1 VPDSFHFQE
10 IYIMDFRLND
20 EQRMMID
27 TARQIGETFGLEYWR
42 KQDAQKAFP
51 KEYWK
56 AVCDA
61 GLAGVALPEA
71 HGGSGLG
78 MMEMALIVEALAA
91 TGGGSTV
98 GQLFMINPIFGGVSI
113 SRFGSDK
120 MKKELLPRIISGDLN
135 CCMALT
141 EPDAGTNTLEIK
153 TFASQDGD
161 GWRLNGRKI
170 WITGVEA
177 AGKML
182 VIARTKKLQDS
193 SSRTDGLTMF
203 MIDVQREGLSH
214 TPIDKLGTC
223 TLDSSSVFFDNV
235 RVEPDELIGTLHKG
249 WRELLD
255 VLNTERMVT
264 TAGLV
269 GTGELAIKLAVDYAN
284 DRKVFGD
291 RPISAYQG
299 LQFPLAQCHVDVESA
314 RLLNYKAATNFDMD
328 LPYSNEANAAKL
340 IAAQAVARATERS
353 MQTMGGMGY
362 AKEFH
367 VERLWR
373 DCRLFSFAPVSE
385 EMLLNYVANHELKMP
400 KGY

>member
-1 VPDSFHFQE
+1 
-10 IYIMDFRLND
+10 MDFRLND

-27 TARQIGETFGLEYWR
+27 TARQIGERFGLEYWR

-61 GLAGVALPEA
+61 GLAGVALPEE

-78 MMEMALIVEALAA
+78 MMEMTLIVEALAA

-113 SRFGSDK
+113 SRFGNEK
-120 MKKELLPRIISGDLN
+120 MKKELLPQIMSGDLN

-153 TFASQDGD
+153 TFASADGN

-170 WITGVEA
+170 WITGVESA
-177 AGKML
+177 DKML
-182 VIARTKKLQDS
+182 VIARTKKLPDS
-193 SSRTDGLTMF
+193 GSRTDGLSMF
-203 MIDVQREGLSH
+203 MIDVKREGLTY

-269 GTGELAIKLAVDYAN
+269 GTGELAIRLAVQYAN

-299 LQFPLAQCHVDVESA
+299 LQFPLAQCHVEVESA

-373 DCRLFSFAPVSE
+373 DCRLFRFAPVSE

>member
-1 VPDSFHFQE
+1 
-10 IYIMDFRLND
+10 MDFQLTD
-20 EQRMMID
+20 QQKMIAD
-27 TARQIGETFGLEYWR
+27 SARKVGDRFGLEYWR
-42 KQDAQKAFP
+42 KQDAAKAFP
-51 KEYWK
+51 TEYWR

-61 GLAGVALPEA
+61 GLCGVALPTE

-78 MMEMALIVEALAA
+78 MLEMALIVESLSA

-113 SRFGSDK
+113 ARFGSEK
-120 MKKELLPRIISGDLN
+120 MRAELLPKIISGEIN

-153 TFASQDGD
+153 SFAAADGP

-170 WITGVEA
+170 WITGVA
-177 AGKML
+177 SATKML
-182 VIARTKKLQDS
+182 VIARTKKVADS
-193 SSRTDGLTMF
+193 TSRTDGLSMF
-203 MIDVQREGLSH
+203 MIDVQRAGLTH

-235 RVEPDELIGTLHKG
+235 LIEPDELIGTLHQG

-255 VLNTERMVT
+255 VLNTERIVT

-269 GTGELAIKLAVDYAN
+269 GTGELAIKLAVNYAN

-291 RPISAYQG
+291 TPISAYQG
-299 LQFPLAQCHVDVESA
+299 LQFPLAQCHVEVESA
-314 RLLNYKAATNFDMD
+314 RLLNHKAATNCDMG
-328 LPYSNEANAAKL
+328 LPYGSEANAAKL
-340 IAAQAVARATERS
+340 IAAQAVGRATERA

-362 AKEFH
+362 AKEYH

-373 DCRLFSFAPVSE
+373 DCRLFRFAPVSE
-385 EMLLNYVANHELKMP
+385 EMILNYVANHDLKMP
-400 KGY
+400 RSY

>member
-1 VPDSFHFQE
+1 
-10 IYIMDFRLND
+10 MDFRFTD

-27 TARQIGETFGLEYWR
+27 AARQVGESFSLDYWR
-42 KQDAQKAFP
+42 QQDADKAFP
-51 KEYWK
+51 QEFWK

-61 GLAGVALPEA
+61 GLAGVALPEE

-78 MMEMALIVEALAA
+78 MMEMSLIVEALAA
-91 TGGGSTV
+91 SGGGSTV

-113 SRFGSDK
+113 SRFGTEK
-120 MKKELLPRIISGDLN
+120 MKRELLPKIIRGEIN

-141 EPDAGTNTLEIK
+141 EPDAGTNTLEMR
-153 TFASQDGD
+153 TFASADGD
-161 GWRLNGRKI
+161 GWLLNGRKI
-170 WITGVEA
+170 WITGVASAE
-177 AGKML
+177 KML
-182 VIARTKKLQDS
+182 VIARTRKLQDS

-203 MIDVQREGLSH
+203 MIDVDREGLTH
-214 TPIDKLGTC
+214 APIEKLGTC
-223 TLDSSSVFFDNV
+223 TLDSSSVFFDDV
-235 RVEPDELIGTLHKG
+235 RVKPDELVGTLHQG
-249 WRELLD
+249 WRELLE

-269 GTGELAIKLAVDYAN
+269 GTGELAIRMAVDYAN

-299 LQFPLAQCHVDVESA
+299 LQFPLAQCHVEVESA
-314 RLLNYKAATNFDMD
+314 RLLNYKAATNFDMN

-340 IAAQAVARATERS
+340 IAAQAVAKATERA

-362 AKEFH
+362 SKDFH

-373 DCRLFSFAPVSE
+373 DCRLFRFAPVSE

-400 KGY
+400 RAY

>member
-1 VPDSFHFQE
+1 
-10 IYIMDFRLND
+10 MDFRLND
-20 EQRMMID
+20 EQRMMIE
-27 TARQIGETFGLEYWR
+27 TARQIGESFGLEYWR
-42 KQDAQKAFP
+42 KKDAEKAFP
-51 KEYWK
+51 AEYWK

-61 GLAGVALPEA
+61 GLAGVALPEED
-71 HGGSGLG
+71 GGSGLG
-78 MMEMALIVEALAA
+78 MMEMTLIVEALAA
-91 TGGGSTV
+91 SGGGSTV

-113 SRFGSDK
+113 SRFGSET
-120 MKKELLPRIISGDLN
+120 MKRELLPKIISGEIN

-153 TFASQDGD
+153 TFASEDGD

-170 WITGVEA
+170 WITGVA
-177 AGKML
+177 SAQKML
-182 VIARTKKLQDS
+182 VVARTKKLQDS
-193 SSRTDGLTMF
+193 TSRTDGLSMF
-203 MIDVQREGLSH
+203 MIDVEREGLSH

-223 TLDSSSVFFDNV
+223 TLDSSSVFFDDL
-235 RVEPDELIGTLHKG
+235 RVEPGELIGTLHKG

-284 DRKVFGD
+284 DRKVFGG
-291 RPISAYQG
+291 RPISSYQG
-299 LQFPLAQCHVDVESA
+299 LQFPLAQCHVEVESA
-314 RLLNYKAATNFDMD
+314 RLLNYKAATNFDMG

-340 IAAQAVARATERS
+340 IAAQAVAKATERS

-367 VERLWR
+367 AERLWR
-373 DCRLFSFAPVSE
+373 DCRLFRFAPVSE

>member
-1 VPDSFHFQE
+1 
-10 IYIMDFRLND
+10 MDFRLND
-20 EQRMMID
+20 EQRMMIE
-27 TARQIGETFGLEYWR
+27 TARQIGESFGLEYWR
-42 KQDAQKAFP
+42 QHDADKAFP

-61 GLAGVALPEA
+61 GLAGVALPEE
-71 HGGSGLG
+71 HGGSSLG
-78 MMEMALIVEALAA
+78 MMEMTLIVEALSAS
-91 TGGGSTV
+91 GGGSTV

-113 SRFGSDK
+113 SRFGNEK
-120 MKKELLPRIISGDLN
+120 MKKELLPKVISGEMN
-135 CCMALT
+135 FCMALT

-153 TFASQDGD
+153 TFAAEDGD

-170 WITGVEA
+170 WITGVESA
-177 AGKML
+177 DKML
-182 VIARTKKLQDS
+182 VIARTKKLQDAA
-193 SSRTDGLTMF
+193 SRTDGLSMF
-203 MIDVQREGLSH
+203 MIDVKREGLTH

-299 LQFPLAQCHVDVESA
+299 LQFPLAQCHVEVESA
-314 RLLNYKAATNFDMD
+314 RLLNYKAATNFDMN

-340 IAAQAVARATERS
+340 IAAQAVARATERA

-373 DCRLFSFAPVSE
+373 DCRLFRFAPVSE

>member
-1 VPDSFHFQE
+1 
-10 IYIMDFRLND
+10 MDFRLND

-27 TARQIGETFGLEYWR
+27 TARQIGEGFGLEYWR
-42 KQDAQKAFP
+42 KQDELKAFP
-51 KEYWK
+51 KAYWK
-56 AVCDA
+56 AVCEA
-61 GLAGVALPEA
+61 GLAGVALPEE

-113 SRFGSDK
+113 SRFGNDK
-120 MKKELLPRIISGDLN
+120 MKRELLPKIISGDLN

-141 EPDAGTNTLEIK
+141 EPDAGTNTLEMK
-153 TFASQDGD
+153 TFARTDGD

-170 WITGVEA
+170 WITGVA
-177 AGKML
+177 SAGKML
-182 VIARTKKLQDS
+182 VVARTKRLQDA

-203 MIDVQREGLSH
+203 MIDVQREGLTH

-223 TLDSSSVFFDNV
+223 TLDSSSVFFDDV

-269 GTGELAIKLAVDYAN
+269 GTGELAIRLAVDYAN

-314 RLLNYKAATNFDMD
+314 RLLNYKAATNFDMN

-340 IAAQAVARATERS
+340 VAAQAVSRATERS

-373 DCRLFSFAPVSE
+373 DCRLFRFAPVSE

>member
-1 VPDSFHFQE
+1 
-10 IYIMDFRLND
+10 MDFRLNE
-20 EQRMMID
+20 EQRMMIES
-27 TARQIGETFGLEYWR
+27 ARQVGERFGLEYWR
-42 KQDAQKAFP
+42 KQDAEKAFP
-51 KEYWK
+51 TEFWR

-61 GLAGVALPEA
+61 GLSGVALPEA

-78 MMEMALIVEALAA
+78 MMEMSLIVEALAA

-120 MKKELLPRIISGDLN
+120 MRKELLPRITSGEIN

-153 TFASQDGD
+153 TFAAQDGD

-170 WITGVEA
+170 WITGVQSA
-177 AGKML
+177 SKML
-182 VIARTKKLQDS
+182 VIARTKKLSEAQ
-193 SSRTDGLTMF
+193 SRTDGLSMF
-203 MIDVQREGLSH
+203 MIDVDREGLTH

-235 RVEPDELIGTLHKG
+235 RIEPDELIGTLHKG

-269 GTGELAIKLAVDYAN
+269 GTGELAIKLAVNYAN

-291 RPISAYQG
+291 KPISSYQG
-299 LQFPLAQCHVDVESA
+299 LQFPLAQCHVEVESA
-314 RLLNYKAATNFDMD
+314 RLLNHKAATNFDMG

-340 IAAQAVARATERS
+340 IAAQAVARATERA

-362 AKEFH
+362 AKEYH

-373 DCRLFSFAPVSE
+373 DCRLFRFAPVSE

-400 KGY
+400 RSY

>member
-1 VPDSFHFQE
+1 
-10 IYIMDFRLND
+10 MDFQFSD
-20 EQRMMID
+20 EQKMMVD
-27 TARQIGETFGLEYWR
+27 SARQIGERFGLDYWR
-42 KQDAQKAFP
+42 KQDAAKAFP
-51 KEYWK
+51 TEYWK

-61 GLAGVALPEA
+61 SLCGAALPTE

-78 MMEMALIVEALAA
+78 MMELALIVESLAA

-113 SRFGSDK
+113 SRFGSDR
-120 MKKELLPRIISGDLN
+120 MRAELLPGIISGEIN

-141 EPDAGTNTLEIK
+141 EPDAGTNTLELK
-153 TFASQDGD
+153 SFATADGD

-170 WITGVEA
+170 WITGVESA
-177 AGKML
+177 SKML
-182 VIARTKKLQDS
+182 VIARTKKLADA
-193 SSRTDGLTMF
+193 SSRTDGLSMF
-203 MIDVQREGLSH
+203 MIDVKREGLTH

-235 RVEPDELIGTLHKG
+235 RIEPDELVGTLHKG

-255 VLNTERMVT
+255 VLNTERIVT

-269 GTGELAIKLAVDYAN
+269 GTGELAIRLALDYAK

-299 LQFPLAQCHVDVESA
+299 LQFPLAQCHVEVEAA
-314 RLLNYKAATNFDMD
+314 RLLNHKAATNFDQG
-328 LPYSNEANAAKL
+328 LPYGSEANAAKL
-340 IAAQAVARATERS
+340 LAAQTVARATERA

-362 AKEFH
+362 AKEYH

-373 DCRLFSFAPVSE
+373 DARLFRFAPVSE
-385 EMLLNYVANHELKMP
+385 EMILNYVANHDLGMP
-400 KGY
+400 RSY